1 MGNKERKNSGVSLGI
16 VFGSGLGIA
25 LGIIFNE
32 LLWGIII
39 GTGVG
44 LTLGSIYDS
53 KNNNND
59 DAEKDITNN

>member
-1 MGNKERKNSGVSLGI
+1 MSNKERKNSGVSLGI

-32 LLWGIII
+32 ILWGIII

-44 LTLGSIYDS
+44 LILGSIYDS
-53 KNNNND
+53 KNKNND
-59 DAEKDITNN
+59 GKEKNITNK